1 MSKKLVSI
9 TMYLISK
16 FHNHKLQT
24 NPRHREEEPQNNN
37 KTSRRRSK
45 HGKATSS
52 VFPIKMIA
60 KLERTQS
67 NTQQNMEQT
76 QNTTMGATINK
87 ESTTTKP
94 PPYLE
99 RTAA

>member
-1 MSKKLVSI
+1 MRKSHRTI
-9 TMYLISK
+9 T
-16 FHNHKLQT
+16 
-24 NPRHREEEPQNNN
+24 RHQEDKVNMVKQP
-37 KTSRRRSK
+37 
-45 HGKATSS
+45 ALSS
-52 VFPIKMIA
+52 PIKMIA

-87 ESTTTKP
+87 ESTTTEP